1 MFKFFRFIEIIVC
14 FQFFLISTMIP
25 VFIKFPFKNNLNIE
39 LPITWQIPCIILISL
54 IFKRITVYVG
64 FTSYILVGLFLLPIF
79 HQGGSIG
86 YLLTPNFGYLVGI
99 YPLIKIINNL
109 NKEIKIST
117 KEFIKAGLQAIFV
130 MHITGIFY
138 SFFQV
143 IYYKQINL
151 FLYNIGNYTFGKIG
165 YHLLMLIP
173 IALVL
178 KPINY
183 INSLNRK

>member
-1 MFKFFRFIEIIVC
+1 MFKFFKFLEIIIC

-25 VFIKFPFKNNLNIE
+25 VFIKVPFRNNLNIE

-54 IFKRITVYVG
+54 IFKRRILYIG
-64 FTSYILVGLFLLPIF
+64 FTSYVLVGLFLLPIF

-86 YLLTPNFGYLVGI
+86 YLLTPNFGYLVGM

-109 NKEIKIST
+109 TKVTPIRT
-117 KEFIKAGLQAIFV
+117 KEFIKGGILAILV

-143 IYYKQINL
+143 FYYKQINL

-165 YHLLMLIP
+165 YHLLMLLP

-183 INSLNRK
+183 INSLKRK